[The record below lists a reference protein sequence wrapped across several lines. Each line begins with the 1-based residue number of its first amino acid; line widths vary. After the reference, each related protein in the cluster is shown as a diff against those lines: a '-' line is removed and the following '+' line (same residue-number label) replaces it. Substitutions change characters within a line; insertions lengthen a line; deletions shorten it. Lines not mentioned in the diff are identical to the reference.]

1 MSILKKLA
9 SDTAIYGIPSIVGRS
24 INFILVFFFAAYFTP
39 SLLAPQIEFYAY
51 AAFFFV
57 VLPHGMET
65 AFFNFSRIEKEY
77 KDVFATAMSSLL
89 IVLAFFIGLMLLNTQ
104 SVGRFVGYPNNLD
117 YVVLFTVILAIDVL
131 KSIPYALLR
140 YLNKAKK
147 FAFIKSTGIVL
158 NVVFNIFFVVYYPD
172 IMGVD
177 RNIIYV
183 FIANLIA
190 SAIEFLLLTTDIF
203 KHFGKPNMEL
213 WKKMFAYSWPLIILG
228 FAGMVNETFDRLA
241 MRKLLPESEASYQIG
256 VYGTFY
262 KLSMLMTLFIQA
274 FRYAVEPFFF
284 AQADKSDAKKSY
296 IQIMDWF
303 VFACGAIFLFTS
315 SFKGEIARAL
325 IANEEFHQ
333 HPDALTIVPILLL
346 ANMFIGIFFN
356 LSIWYKLNNQ
366 TKLGAGISLIGAV
379 ITITLL
385 VIYVPIYGF
394 LAAAITT
401 LIAYFIMAALSYF
414 LGQKFYPVAYHT
426 WHIIGMIMLA
436 IGLYLGTEY
445 LFLSGAMKVIV
456 NLISLIVY
464 ALVGYQLILSTK
476 NVNLPDE

>member
-1 MSILKKLA
+1 
-9 SDTAIYGIPSIVGRS
+9 
-24 INFILVFFFAAYFTP
+24 
-39 SLLAPQIEFYAY
+39 
-51 AAFFFV
+51 
-57 VLPHGMET
+57 
-65 AFFNFSRIEKEY
+65 
-77 KDVFATAMSSLL
+77 
-89 IVLAFFIGLMLLNTQ
+89 MLLNTQ
-104 SVGRFVGYPNNLD
+104 SVGRVVGYPNNLD
-117 YVVLFTVILAIDVL
+117 YVVLFTIILAIDVL

-172 IMGVD
+172 IMGVE

-190 SAIEFLLLTTDIF
+190 SAIEFLLLTTEIF

-241 MRKLLPESEASYQIG
+241 MRKLLPASEASYQIG

-325 IANEEFHQ
+325 ITSAEFHQ

-366 TKLGAGISLIGAV
+366 TRLGAGISLVGAA
-379 ITITLL
+379 ITIILL

-401 LIAYFIMAALSYF
+401 LIAYFVMAAISYF

-445 LFLSGAMKVIV
+445 LCLSGVIKVLV
-456 NLISLIVY
+456 NLISFGVY
-464 ALVGYQLILSTK
+464 TFIGYQLILSTK
-476 NVNLPDE
+476 NVNLPAE

>member
-190 SAIEFLLLTTDIF
+190 STIEFLLLTTDIF

-284 AQADKSDAKKSY
+284 AQANKSDAKKSY

-303 VFACGAIFLFTS
+303 VYACGAIFLFTS

-366 TKLGAGISLIGAV
+366 TKLGAGISLIGAA

-401 LIAYFIMAALSYF
+401 LIAYFVMAILSYF

-445 LFLSGAMKVIV
+445 LCLSGAMKVIV
-456 NLISLIVY
+456 NLISFGVY
-464 ALVGYQLILSTK
+464 TFIGYQLILSTK
-476 NVNLPDE
+476 NVNLPAE

>member
-284 AQADKSDAKKSY
+284 AQANKSDAKKSY

-366 TKLGAGISLIGAV
+366 TKLGAGISLIGAA

-401 LIAYFIMAALSYF
+401 LIAYFVMAILSYF

-436 IGLYLGTEY
+436 IGLYFGTEF

>member
-117 YVVLFTVILAIDVL
+117 YVVLFTIILAIDVL

-140 YLNKAKK
+140 YLNKANK
-147 FAFIKSTGIVL
+147 FAFIKSTGIIL
-158 NVVFNIFFVVYYPD
+158 NVVFNIFFVVYYPE
-172 IMGVD
+172 IMGVE

-203 KHFGKPNMEL
+203 KHFGKPTMEL
-213 WKKMFAYSWPLIILG
+213 WQKMFAYSWPLIILG

-303 VFACGAIFLFTS
+303 VYACGAIFLFTS

-366 TKLGAGISLIGAV
+366 TKLGAGISLIGSA

-401 LIAYFIMAALSYF
+401 LIAYFIMAAISYF
-414 LGQKFYPVAYHT
+414 LGQRFYPVAYHT

-445 LFLSGAMKVIV
+445 LYLSGIIKVLV
-456 NLISLIVY
+456 NLISFGVY
-464 ALVGYQLILSTK
+464 AFIGYQLILSTK
-476 NVNLPDE
+476 NVNLPAK

>member
-1 MSILKKLA
+1 MSIIKKLA

-39 SLLAPQIEFYAY
+39 ALLAPQIEFYAY

-89 IVLAFFIGLMLLNTQ
+89 IIVGFFIGLMLLNTQ

-117 YVVLFTVILAIDVL
+117 YVVLFTIILAIDVL

-158 NVVFNIFFVVYYPD
+158 NVVFNIFFVVYYHD
-172 IMGVD
+172 MAGVE

-241 MRKLLPESEASYQIG
+241 MRKLLPENEASYQIG

-284 AQADKSDAKKSY
+284 AQADKSGAKKSY

-303 VFACGAIFLFTS
+303 VYACGAIFLITS
-315 SFKGEIARAL
+315 SFKGEIARSL

-366 TKLGAGISLIGAV
+366 TKLGAGISLVGAG
-379 ITITLL
+379 ITILLL
-385 VIYVPIYGF
+385 VIYVPLYGF

-401 LIAYFIMAALSYF
+401 LIAYFVMAALSYF
-414 LGQKFYPVAYHT
+414 LGQRFYPVAYHT
-426 WHIIGMIMLA
+426 WHVIGMILLA

-445 LFLSGAMKVIV
+445 LCLSGALKLLV
-456 NLISLIVY
+456 NLISFIVY
-464 ALVGYQLILSTK
+464 AFIGYRLILSTK
-476 NVNLPDE
+476 NVNLPAE

>member
-39 SLLAPQIEFYAY
+39 ALLAPQIEFYAY

-89 IVLAFFIGLMLLNTQ
+89 IIVGFFIGLMLLNTQ

-117 YVVLFTVILAIDVL
+117 YVVLFTIILAIDVL

-172 IMGVD
+172 IMGVE

-190 SAIEFLLLTTDIF
+190 SAIEFLLLTTEIF

-241 MRKLLPESEASYQIG
+241 MRKLLPASEASYQIG

-325 IANEEFHQ
+325 ITNAEFHQ

-366 TKLGAGISLIGAV
+366 TRLGAGISLVGAA
-379 ITITLL
+379 ITIILL

-426 WHIIGMIMLA
+426 WHIIGIIMLA

-445 LFLSGAMKVIV
+445 LFLSGAMKVLV
-456 NLISLIVY
+456 NLISLLVY

-476 NVNLPDE
+476 NVNLPIK

>member
-1 MSILKKLA
+1 
-9 SDTAIYGIPSIVGRS
+9 
-24 INFILVFFFAAYFTP
+24 
-39 SLLAPQIEFYAY
+39 
-51 AAFFFV
+51 
-57 VLPHGMET
+57 
-65 AFFNFSRIEKEY
+65 
-77 KDVFATAMSSLL
+77 
-89 IVLAFFIGLMLLNTQ
+89 
-104 SVGRFVGYPNNLD
+104 
-117 YVVLFTVILAIDVL
+117 
-131 KSIPYALLR
+131 
-140 YLNKAKK
+140 
-147 FAFIKSTGIVL
+147 
-158 NVVFNIFFVVYYPD
+158 
-172 IMGVD
+172 MGVE

-190 SAIEFLLLTTDIF
+190 SAIEFLLLTTEIF

-241 MRKLLPESEASYQIG
+241 MRKLLPASEASYQIG

-325 IANEEFHQ
+325 ITSAEFHQ

-366 TKLGAGISLIGAV
+366 TRLGAGISLVGAA
-379 ITITLL
+379 ITIILL

-401 LIAYFIMAALSYF
+401 LIAYFVMAAISYF

-436 IGLYLGTEY
+436 IGLYLCTEY
-445 LFLSGAMKVIV
+445 LCLSGVIKVLV
-456 NLISLIVY
+456 NLISFGVY
-464 ALVGYQLILSTK
+464 TFIGYQLILSTK
-476 NVNLPDE
+476 NVNLPAE

>member
-284 AQADKSDAKKSY
+284 AQANKSDAKKSY

-366 TKLGAGISLIGAV
+366 NKLGAGISLIGAA

-401 LIAYFIMAALSYF
+401 LIAYFVMAILSYF

-436 IGLYLGTEY
+436 IGLYFGTEF

>member
-39 SLLAPQIEFYAY
+39 ALLAPQIEFYAY

-89 IVLAFFIGLMLLNTQ
+89 IIVGFFIGLMLLNTQ

-117 YVVLFTVILAIDVL
+117 YVVLFTIILAIDVL

-172 IMGVD
+172 IMGVE

-190 SAIEFLLLTTDIF
+190 SAIEFLLLTTEIF

-241 MRKLLPESEASYQIG
+241 MRKLLPASEASYQIG

-366 TKLGAGISLIGAV
+366 TKLGAGISLIGAA

-401 LIAYFIMAALSYF
+401 LIAYFVMAILSYF

-445 LFLSGAMKVIV
+445 LCLSSVIKVLV
-456 NLISLIVY
+456 NLISFGVY
-464 ALVGYQLILSTK
+464 TFIGYQLILSTK
-476 NVNLPDE
+476 NVNLPAE

>member
-104 SVGRFVGYPNNLD
+104 SIGRFVGYPNNLD

-190 SAIEFLLLTTDIF
+190 STIEFLLLTTDIF

-284 AQADKSDAKKSY
+284 AQANKSDAKKSY

-303 VFACGAIFLFTS
+303 VYACGAIFLFTS

-366 TKLGAGISLIGAV
+366 TKLGAGISLIGAA

-401 LIAYFIMAALSYF
+401 LIAYFVMAILSYF

-445 LFLSGAMKVIV
+445 LCLSGAMKVIV
-456 NLISLIVY
+456 NLISFGVY
-464 ALVGYQLILSTK
+464 TFIGYQLILSTK
-476 NVNLPDE
+476 NVNLPAE